1 MRASSLPLKVIPP
14 KDKDSCDEMS
24 QDQGS
29 QMGACWRNLL
39 PPSQSYSAGIGLFS
53 QGEGAQEAYWVDD
66 GLVKLV
72 WADSHGHEFIV
83 GLRYSGTFIG
93 LAPVIL
99 NAQHPVSAVT
109 MARSKLVRVP
119 ANLLLNLVKNNPEMS
134 SAAHKILSREVC
146 DQATRMAELG
156 CLSSRERVKKMLR
169 QIVQLSQ
176 REIQKPTR
184 EARFLLPLR
193 QCDLASMLAVTP
205 EHLSRVL
212 KQLRQEGIIRWH
224 NGWLVVPDVSRLRG

>member
-1 MRASSLPLKVIPP
+1 MRASSLSLKVIPP

-119 ANLLLNLVKNNPEMS
+119 ANLLLSLVKNNPEMS
-134 SAAHKILSREVC
+134 TAAHKLLSREVC